1 MKSRQV
7 EGEDQAAVEELEL
20 LASLVEEEP
29 LVVVVVEQGPA
40 VVVER
45 RVDQMAY
52 YQLND

>member
-1 MKSRQV
+1 MKNRQV
-7 EGEDQAAVEELEL
+7 EGEDRAAVEELEL

-40 VVVER
+40 EVVER